1 MTSRQKA
8 VSSKQGKKKTG
19 DGARTFFC
27 LLPSAFY
34 LLPSVVWACPMCKEA
49 LFDPGQ
55 AAAQS
60 GLVRGYAV
68 SIAAML
74 SVPALIIGGIGLA
87 IARSARRVKG

>member
-1 MTSRQKA
+1 MKRIPSHSISQSLNHLITQSLFWW
-8 VSSKQGKKKTG
+8 VFQGV
-19 DGARTFFC
+19 A
-27 LLPSAFY
+27 
-34 LLPSVVWACPMCKEA
+34 WACPMCKEA

-74 SVPALIIGGIGLA
+74 GVPALIIGGIGVV
-87 IARSARRVKG
+87 IARSARRMRG